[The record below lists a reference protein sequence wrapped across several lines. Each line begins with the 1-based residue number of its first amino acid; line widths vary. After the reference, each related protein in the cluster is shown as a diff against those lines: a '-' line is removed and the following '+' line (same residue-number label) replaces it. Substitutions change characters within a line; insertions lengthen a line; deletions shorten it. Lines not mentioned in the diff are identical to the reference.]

1 MRRKNTDFERE
12 ALLYMSEVD
21 QALYGRGRKAA
32 YVISGSIFLM
42 LAGFLVWANFAMLDE
57 VTRGIGKVIPSRRVQ
72 EIQNLEGGILN
83 EIFVIEGQ
91 RVQKGTLLCRLS
103 NEQAASFYRD
113 AAAKEQELKVE
124 IVRLLAEVDG
134 VEPDFGESLTAR
146 SPQLVKH
153 QMRIYRN
160 RRQQL
165 NIEVELLTNEYEQKK
180 QEISEMSSRLRQLRS
195 SLRIARRQRDI
206 AKPLVA
212 KQIHSELDYL
222 SLEQKV
228 TQLKGDVENLALSI
242 PRARSAA
249 AVAYGRIKQRKSEF
263 KNQALKELN
272 EHRQELASIKERLA
286 AGGDRVTGDRVTR
299 TDVQSPVN
307 GIVKHILIN
316 TVGGVVQP
324 GQSIMEVV
332 PLDSTVL
339 VEAKVK
345 PADIAFVHPGQK
357 GMVKITAYDFAIYGG
372 LEGKVEHISADT
384 IIDERGDSYY
394 LVKVRTNEN
403 ALKYQGEELP
413 ILPGMMAQVDLLAGK
428 KSVLDYLLK
437 PILKAKQNA
446 LRER

>member
-1 MRRKNTDFERE
+1 MSKHTDFERDV
-12 ALLYMSEVD
+12 LLYMSEVD

-32 YVISGSIFLM
+32 YIVSGSVFFM
-42 LAGFLVWANFAMLDE
+42 LIGFLVWANFALLDE
-57 VTRGIGKVIPSRRVQ
+57 VTRGFGKVIPSQRVQ

-91 RVQKGTLLCRLS
+91 RVRKGSLLCRLS

-113 AAAKEQELKVE
+113 AASKAQELKVE

-134 VEPDFGESLTAR
+134 VAPSFDKELQEK

-153 QMRIYRN
+153 QERIYRA
-160 RRQQL
+160 RQQQFA
-165 NIEVELLTNEYEQKK
+165 IELELLTNEHEQKK
-180 QEISEMSSRLRQLRS
+180 QEISEMESRLRQLRN
-195 SLRIARRQRDI
+195 SLKIAQRQRDI

-222 SLEQKV
+222 TLEQKV
-228 TQLKGDVENLALSI
+228 AQLKGDVENLALGI
-242 PRARSAA
+242 PRAESAA
-249 AVAYGRIKQRKSEF
+249 AVAYGRIKQRESEF

-286 AGGDRVTGDRVTR
+286 AGGDRVTR
-299 TDVQSPVN
+299 TDIRSPVD

-339 VEAKVK
+339 VEAKIK
-345 PADIAFVHPGQK
+345 PADIAFVHPTQK
-357 GMVKITAYDFAIYGG
+357 NV
-372 LEGKVEHISADT
+372 VCC
-384 IIDERGDSYY
+384 R
-394 LVKVRTNEN
+394 
-403 ALKYQGEELP
+403 
-413 ILPGMMAQVDLLAGK
+413 
-428 KSVLDYLLK
+428 
-437 PILKAKQNA
+437 
-446 LRER
+446 